1 MTHAFVLS
9 GGASLGSIQV
19 GMLAAL
25 QEAAIRPDLIVGSS
39 VGALNGAW
47 LAGHPGQPVDELAA
61 TWRGLSRSDVFPA
74 APLFGLAG
82 FAGLRRGFVGN
93 HRLRRLIEA
102 NLTFARI
109 EDSPI
114 PLHIVVTDVVDAA
127 DVRLSGGDIV
137 PAVLASAAIPGV
149 FPPVEIA
156 GRTYMDGGVV
166 NNTPISHAVELGA
179 DTIWVLPTG
188 WSCALASP
196 PKGALGMALH
206 GLNVLVQQRLAV
218 DIAHYS
224 TLDIDLRVL
233 PPPCPVTTSPADF
246 GHAGRLIEVAHDA
259 AAAWLSGPGTNLDAL
274 VALGP
279 HDHSLALADSP

>member
-9 GGASLGSIQV
+9 GGASLGAIQV

-25 QEAAIRPDLIVGSS
+25 QEHGIEPDLIVGSS

-47 LAGHPGQPVDELAA
+47 LAGHPGQPADELAA

-82 FAGLRRGFVGN
+82 FAGIRRGFVAN
-93 HRLRRLIEA
+93 HRLRRLVEA
-102 NLTFARI
+102 NLTFTRI
-109 EDSPI
+109 EQSPI
-114 PLHIVVTDVVDAA
+114 PLHIVVTDVVDAT
-127 DVRLSGGDIV
+127 DVRLSSGDIV

-149 FPPVEIA
+149 FPPVEID

-179 DTIWVLPTG
+179 ETIWVLPTG
-188 WSCALASP
+188 WSCALTSA

-218 DIAHYS
+218 DIAHYAKGG
-224 TLDIDLRVL
+224 LDLRVL

-246 GHAGRLIEVAHDA
+246 GQAGRLIGLAHDA
-259 AAAWLSGPGTNLDAL
+259 AAAWLSGPATNGQAL
-274 VALGP
+274 VALGA
-279 HDHSLALADSP
+279 HDHRAQSIDSG